1 VVVSLDPDVWLVVS
15 RLRSSVDPRVSVVE
29 RTLERLRSTS
39 APPRTVVRLRMD
51 TLGSSVCTVVRRRR
65 IETLGSSCCTATRLR
80 RRTVTLVGGFFLRT
94 ATFLRWDL
102 VTTVGSSRSSVTA
115 ARRRRTVTLG
125 ASSVWRTVVRLRRS
139 TETSVLSRLRVPP
152 LSSRV
157 RVVVRSSPWPEPPRV
172 VARSSR

>member
-1 VVVSLDPDVWLVVS
+1 
-15 RLRSSVDPRVSVVE
+15 
-29 RTLERLRSTS
+29 
-39 APPRTVVRLRMD
+39 
-51 TLGSSVCTVVRRRR
+51 VVRRRR

-139 TETSVLSRLRVPP
+139 TETSVLSRLRLPPP

-172 VARSSR
+172 VALSSR